1 MIICEVGLNHCGD
14 INYANQY
21 VSEII
26 RCKSDAI
33 LFHIREK
40 SFYLSK
46 ENEMKILPD
55 EFYINAIKNIKS
67 NNIEFGVTISDLD
80 KIDFCEKIGVDFYK
94 VLSQEIENTELI
106 KKLMKTNK
114 RVFVSTGLS
123 DLDGIQKL
131 VNLIKEHKDKF
142 SLIHTTLDPNLDYVN
157 LKAIPMLRN
166 KFNISVGF
174 GSHARNARV
183 LFLSLAYEP
192 SDVFFYVKGNRVE
205 KHQDEI
211 HAINLDKLSET
222 IQDLR
227 ELPLTIG
234 TELKLKINLG
244 SAF

>member
-1 MIICEVGLNHCGD
+1 
-14 INYANQY
+14 
-21 VSEII
+21 
-26 RCKSDAI
+26 
-33 LFHIREK
+33 
-40 SFYLSK
+40 
-46 ENEMKILPD
+46 MKILPD

-157 LKAIPMLRN
+157 LKAIPKNSKDEVDLNDESLSIKELRDQIKN
-166 KFNISVGF
+166 
-174 GSHARNARV
+174 
-183 LFLSLAYEP
+183 LCYEKEYLTACSFCNGRDYSSAIIP
-192 SDVFFYVKGNRVE
+192 S
-205 KHQDEI
+205 
-211 HAINLDKLSET
+211 AIQTKKPMEFEVIED
-222 IQDLR
+222 
-227 ELPLTIG
+227 
-234 TELKLKINLG
+234 
-244 SAF
+244 